1 MITHEPG
8 VQGELDNLKKRYPQ
22 LIDVMPQIS
31 QAYDLLH
38 HCFKGAHKL
47 LLCGNG
53 GSASDAEH
61 IVGELM
67 KTFVQRGSV
76 SPQAKEA
83 LISSSSDRGAHLAKF
98 LQPALRSI
106 SLTSHT
112 ALNTA
117 FANDVD
123 PNLIFAQQ
131 VFGYGDPL
139 DVLLCISTSGNS
151 ENVINAAVTAQ
162 ALQLK
167 TIGLMGKTGGELQ
180 TYCDVSIIV
189 PGQSTAEIQELHLPI
204 YHTLCI
210 MLEKQFFQPMVS

>member
-1 MITHEPG
+1 MYEPG
-8 VQGELDNLKKRYPQ
+8 VEEELEKLEKRYPQ
-22 LIDVMPQIS
+22 LIDVIPQIS
-31 QAYDLLH
+31 QAFDILY
-38 HCFKGAHKL
+38 HCFKGARKL

-53 GSASDAEH
+53 GSASDADH

-67 KTFVQRGSV
+67 KSFVQRHSV
-76 SPQAKEA
+76 SLQTKEA
-83 LISSSSDRGAHLAKF
+83 LVSTSADRGAHLAQY

-106 SLTSHT
+106 SLTSHP

-117 FANDVD
+117 IANDVD

-131 VFGYGDPL
+131 VLGYGDQE

-162 ALQLK
+162 ALELK
-167 TIGLMGKTGGELQ
+167 TIGLIGKTGGELQ
-180 TYCDVSIIV
+180 TYCDVSIIA

-210 MLEKQFFQPMVS
+210 MLEKQFFQSMSS